1 MRVLVTGAAGF
12 IGSHFTRYWLQQ
24 HPADEVVTL
33 DALTYA
39 GVRATVEELSGHS
52 RHRFIE
58 GTICDAATVQAAMAG
73 CELVVHFAAET
84 HVDRSIAD
92 AAPFLRT
99 NVDGTHT
106 MLRCAAQA
114 GVRRFVH
121 MSTDEVYGPILEGA
135 HAEEAPLR
143 PRSPYAA
150 SKAAGDLLVFAHQET
165 YQLPAVIVR
174 CTNVFGTRQLPE
186 KFIPLSLTNALED
199 RPLPIYGDGQQRRA
213 WLFVEDLCQAMELI
227 AQRGEAGA
235 IYNVGSAWEFPN
247 LDVARAILKL
257 LGKPQTLLTFVADR
271 PGHDWRYAL
280 DDRRLRALGW
290 APQVSFEEGLRRTVV
305 WYREHPDWWQPL
317 QERLRDDPYH
327 WLNRP
332 AGSGARKAAG
342 VPH

>member
-1 MRVLVTGAAGF
+1 MKLLVTGAAGF
-12 IGSHFTRYWLQQ
+12 IGSYFTRYWLEH

-39 GVRATVEELSGHS
+39 GVRATVEELAGHP

-58 GTICDAATVQAAMAG
+58 GSICDAAVVGQAMAG

-84 HVDRSIAD
+84 HVDRSITN

-99 NVDGTHT
+99 NVEGTHT
-106 MLRCAAQA
+106 MLRCAAQS

-121 MSTDEVYGPILEGA
+121 MSTDEVCGPIVEGA
-135 HAEEAPLR
+135 HTESGPLR

-174 CTNVFGTRQLPE
+174 CTNVYGPRQLPE
-186 KFIPLSLTNALED
+186 KFVPLSITNALED

-213 WLFVEDLCQAMELI
+213 WLFVEDLCRAMELI
-227 AQRGEAGA
+227 AQRGEAGS
-235 IYNVGSAWEFPN
+235 IYNVGSVWEFAN
-247 LDVARAILKL
+247 LDVARMILQL
-257 LGKPQTLLTFVADR
+257 LGKSQTLLTRVADR

-290 APQVSFEEGLRRTVV
+290 TPQVTFEDGLQRTIE
-305 WYREHPDWWQPL
+305 WYRTHCAWWGPL
-317 QERLRDDPYH
+317 KERLREDPYH
-327 WLNRP
+327 WLNRTARP
-332 AGSGARKAAG
+332 GAGEPVGAAR
-342 VPH
+342 